1 MKKTR
6 IDESREALF
15 KAFLFA
21 LGSYTEQEATKNDQW
36 RQSIGQLYDHLKHE
50 LEEIKSNLRPP
61 KDQLTYLIH
70 NCCDA
75 VTLSA
80 MLLYK
85 AMEMNKLK
93 EE

>member
-36 RQSIGQLYDHLKHE
+36 RDQSIGQLYDHLKHE

-70 NCCDA
+70 NCS
-75 VTLSA
+75 L
-80 MLLYK
+80 LLYQRCCYIK
-85 AMEMNKLK
+85 QWK
-93 EE
+93 